1 MKLFYILLLLS
12 ILLSCSTYKNLKRGE
27 SSISFHSIYGNDT
40 LTVSINDSV
49 IYNNHSIGMIQEW
62 GISSNSTIYLK
73 GNEFRISGK
82 YKTTVD
88 KELEI
93 KRTLIFDT
101 ILKSKNG
108 RFIDLNGRFNDVY
121 IEQSNKVKIV
131 E

>member
-1 MKLFYILLLLS
+1 
-12 ILLSCSTYKNLKRGE
+12 
-27 SSISFHSIYGNDT
+27 
-40 LTVSINDSV
+40 
-49 IYNNHSIGMIQEW
+49 MIQEW